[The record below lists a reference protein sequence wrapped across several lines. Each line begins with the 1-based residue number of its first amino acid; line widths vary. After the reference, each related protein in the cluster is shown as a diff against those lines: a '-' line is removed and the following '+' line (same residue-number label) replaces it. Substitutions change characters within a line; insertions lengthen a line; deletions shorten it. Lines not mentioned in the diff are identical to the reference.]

1 METNIQVDSY
11 IMCDND
17 NEIDA
22 CDDNG
27 DIKSGLSHNV
37 FDDEDLYYQS
47 LPNDMFSIRPIQDE
61 MNDKYMIFSGAI
73 RLDTAITYNMELLTA
88 VTVFNLA
95 LVFHVEGL
103 KVIDDTNPM
112 NNVGI
117 TKALRLYNQA
127 SILLSS
133 LHKED
138 DDDEEECY
146 DVLLAIMLAAIL
158 TNTAQ
163 IHYDCY
169 RDMTQS
175 KQILQKLK
183 SIPTW
188 MEIEFVTY
196 GMIPLQDYEVFIS
209 VIQQMNEHDTYF
221 DFHFCAAVA

>member
-1 METNIQVDSY
+1 MMMSSIKLKEIVQLHSHGNQMYRYGQLIAARDTYVEVLKLIRSYDDLTHSTNQKETKMETNIQVDSN

-61 MNDKYMIFSGAI
+61 MNAKYMIFSGAI
-73 RLDTAITYNMELLTA
+73 RLDTTAITYNMELLTA

-103 KVIDDTNPM
+103 KVMDDTDDPM

-117 TKALRLYNQA
+117 MKALRLYNQA

-138 DDDEEECY
+138 DDEEC
-146 DVLLAIMLAAIL
+146 
-158 TNTAQ
+158 
-163 IHYDCY
+163 
-169 RDMTQS
+169 
-175 KQILQKLK
+175 
-183 SIPTW
+183 
-188 MEIEFVTY
+188 
-196 GMIPLQDYEVFIS
+196 
-209 VIQQMNEHDTYF
+209 
-221 DFHFCAAVA
+221 